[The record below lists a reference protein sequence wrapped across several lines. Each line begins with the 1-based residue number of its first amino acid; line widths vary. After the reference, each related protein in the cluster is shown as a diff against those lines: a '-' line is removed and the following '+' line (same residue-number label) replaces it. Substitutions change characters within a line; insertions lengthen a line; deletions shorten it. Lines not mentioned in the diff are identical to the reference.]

1 MYQNKRDIS
10 SLRAAYY
17 FDTVIKKDKNR
28 RFVNIDDN
36 YKIKTSRSGRFEL
49 MCDLSDTNLIG
60 TLLYRSFLYGLVY
73 SAWPAS
79 NITVGLVPYLPKA
92 AVSAYSRKKNTLKKA
107 RHKTTDRTDIIRPLN
122 IPQSLLI
129 QLKICF

>member
-1 MYQNKRDIS
+1 MYQNKRNIS

-49 MCDLSDTNLIG
+49 MCDRDI
-60 TLLYRSFLYGLVY
+60 V
-73 SAWPAS
+73 
-79 NITVGLVPYLPKA
+79 LPF
-92 AVSAYSRKKNTLKKA
+92 VFVWL
-107 RHKTTDRTDIIRPLN
+107 
-122 IPQSLLI
+122 SLLRVACVQYYGGSCI
-129 QLKICF
+129 IFT

>member
-36 YKIKTSRSGRFEL
+36 YKIKTSRSGRSVCRIILNFKRYL
-49 MCDLSDTNLIG
+49 
-60 TLLYRSFLYGLVY
+60 GL
-73 SAWPAS
+73 
-79 NITVGLVPYLPKA
+79 
-92 AVSAYSRKKNTLKKA
+92 
-107 RHKTTDRTDIIRPLN
+107 
-122 IPQSLLI
+122 
-129 QLKICF
+129 